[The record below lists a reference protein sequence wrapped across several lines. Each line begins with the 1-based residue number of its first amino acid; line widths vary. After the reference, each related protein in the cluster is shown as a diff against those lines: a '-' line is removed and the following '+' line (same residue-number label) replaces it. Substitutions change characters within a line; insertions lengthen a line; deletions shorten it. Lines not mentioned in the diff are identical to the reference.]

1 MILFD
6 TDICVEILRGNTVPV
21 DRRAAYADEVSV
33 SFMTA
38 AELYYGVYRSAAKE
52 KNLGVV
58 KAFLLTVNVIESD
71 AQIEQRFGQ
80 LKAELSS
87 RGTAVADADLLI
99 AATALER
106 CTFLVTGNTRHF
118 ETIPGLELRDW
129 RAEA

>member
-21 DRRAAYADEVSV
+21 DRRAAYAGEVSV

-38 AELYYGVYRSAAKE
+38 AELYYGVYKSAAKE

-58 KAFLLTVNVIESD
+58 KAFLLAVNVIESD

-87 RGTAVADADLLI
+87 RGTTVADANLLI

-118 ETIPGLELRDW
+118 ETIPGLEIRDW
-129 RAEA
+129 RTEA